1 MALWKSDRVLGI
13 ALSMLFLLA
22 WLGGAGLLQGL
33 ERDAYDLGVSFS
45 ARDPGDEI
53 VVIAI
58 DDESIRNIGR
68 WPWSRSLHASLV
80 DKLGAAGAKVIGSTI
95 FYTEAV
101 TDPGLLWIRRLKTEL
116 APLAGDKAEMA
127 TLSTTLNQAE
137 TELDTDRVLG
147 QSIARGPQLLLPM
160 YLESGEPLGKP
171 DGPLPEYVARSAIPA
186 DNILAGEPGTEPMLP
201 RPTVNLSPPIAPL
214 GEAAKGLGHLVTWP
228 DVDGDIRF
236 EPLVVRYYDTY
247 FPSLSLAIAAASR
260 NLGVADIKVSLGD
273 RVDLQNLSIK
283 TDAELSMGTFFYGP
297 RAGDRAPFDV
307 FSALDLLQDKIPA
320 ERLKDR
326 IVLIGATAFGVG
338 STLHTPTG
346 DVGGPVM
353 VLAHNVASIL
363 NQNFFIQPGWAVWAQ
378 LAAFVLVTLYLV
390 LGLPKLSP
398 AVAAAVSALLLTLL
412 FVGELM
418 LMRTQGWW
426 LQFMTAASLLTIGHI
441 LLTTKRYVVA
451 EVDRRRLDVDS
462 AASNRQ
468 LALQFQQKGELD
480 MAFDYFRK
488 CPVDQ
493 SLLEAIYALA
503 ADFES
508 RRKFVKATAV
518 YQFIAE
524 KNPDF
529 RDIKAKVNRSRQLEE
544 TVLIGG
550 GSTRGG
556 ASLLLDGSVTKPML
570 GRYAVEKELGK
581 GAMGVV
587 YLGKDPKINRVV
599 AIKTMALS
607 EEFEADELDEV
618 KARFFREAETAGR
631 LQHPNI
637 VTIYDAGEEHD
648 LAYIAMEFLEGHDLV
663 RYTKPDALLPVPITL
678 GIIFKAA
685 QALDYAH
692 KANVVHRDIKPANI
706 MYEPTR
712 KAVKLTD
719 FGIARITDSSRTKTG
734 MVLGTPSY
742 MSPEQLAGKKVD
754 GRSDLFSLGV
764 MLYQMITGKLPFVGD
779 SMATLMYRIAND
791 PHLPL
796 AEVRP
801 DLVAQRPGLAE
812 IIDRALQKNPDVRYQ
827 TGAEM
832 ARDIQVCAQGS
843 GGQV

>member
-1 MALWKSDRVLGI
+1 MTFWKSDRAAGL
-13 ALSMLFLLA
+13 ALSLLFLAA
-22 WLGGAGLLQGL
+22 WLSGNGLLQGL

-53 VVIAI
+53 VVVAI
-58 DDESIRNIGR
+58 DDDSIRNIGR
-68 WPWSRSLHASLV
+68 WPWPRSIHATLV

-101 TDPGLLWIRRLKTEL
+101 TDPGLMWIRRLKAEL
-116 APLAGDKAEMA
+116 TPLLADEAGSGSI
-127 TLSTTLNQAE
+127 TGTLNQAE
-137 TELDTDRVLG
+137 AELDTDRVLAE
-147 QSIARGPQLLLPM
+147 SIARGPKLLLPM
-160 YLESGEPLGKP
+160 YFESGEPLGKP
-171 DGPLPEYVARSAIPA
+171 DAPLPAYVARQAIPA
-186 DNILAGEPGTEPMLP
+186 ENVRGPDGDPAPLLP
-201 RPTVNLSPPIAPL
+201 HPTVNLAPPIAPL
-214 GEAAKGLGHLVTWP
+214 GEAAVGLGHLVTWP

-236 EPLVVRYYDTY
+236 EPLVVRYYDAY

-260 NLGVADIKVSLGD
+260 NLGVADIKVSLGEE
-273 RVDLQNLSIK
+273 VGLQNLRIK
-283 TDAELSMGTFFYGP
+283 TDGELSMGTFFYGP
-297 RAGDRAPFDV
+297 RTGNRPPFDV
-307 FSALDLLQDKIPA
+307 FSALDLLQDEIPA

-353 VLAHNVASIL
+353 VLAHNIASIL
-363 NQNFFIQPGWAVWAQ
+363 NQNFFIQPGWSVWAQ
-378 LAAFVLVTLYLV
+378 LAVFLLVTLYLV
-390 LGLPKLSP
+390 FGLPRLSP
-398 AVAAAVSALLLTLL
+398 APAALVSAVFLSGLLAAELL
-412 FVGELM
+412 

-426 LQFMTAASLLTIGHI
+426 LQFMTAASLLALGHI

-488 CPVDQ
+488 CPVDA
-493 SLLEAIYALA
+493 SLLEAVYNLA

-508 RRKFVKATAV
+508 RRKFNKASAV

-550 GSTRGG
+550 SSSRGG

-663 RYTKPDALLPVPITL
+663 RYTKGDNLLPVPVTL

-685 QALDYAH
+685 LALDYAH

-706 MYEPTR
+706 MYEPGK

-764 MLYQMITGKLPFVGD
+764 MLYQMLTGRLPFVGD

-791 PHLPL
+791 PHPPL
-796 AEVRP
+796 AEISP
-801 DLVAQRPGLAE
+801 ELVTQRPTLPG
-812 IIDRALQKNPDVRYQ
+812 IIDKALQKNPDLRYQ

-832 ARDIQVCAQGS
+832 ARDLQACAQG
-843 GGQV
+843 GGSAP